1 MEDFIIKNEGEDSLK
16 VVRIFSQSVQS
27 LIVDYED
34 VTARLEQSELRIKA
48 LEQENERLK
57 SEQLRHDLWSS
68 RVTYENVVELIASY
82 EDASQRDEARK
93 LIEPLLKKEQ
103 VRQLRRDIRLKV
115 KELESAEEAETV
127 VGEVPEVL
135 TESVLWE
142 KVQEAGLVDE
152 AGQPTVSRTEAA
164 LLADELAERL
174 GIAHKWKL
182 FETLWHRNNMR
193 GDFNTALEQKKSLL
207 FQEKPKKLL
216 A

>member
-1 MEDFIIKNEGEDSLK
+1 MKDYIMNPEGEDPLK
-16 VVRIFSQSVQS
+16 VARLFSQSLQS
-27 LIVDYED
+27 LIVDYD
-34 VTARLEQSELRIKA
+34 DMAARLEQSELRIRA
-48 LEQENERLK
+48 LEEENERLL
-57 SEQLRHDLWSS
+57 SEQQRHDLWSS